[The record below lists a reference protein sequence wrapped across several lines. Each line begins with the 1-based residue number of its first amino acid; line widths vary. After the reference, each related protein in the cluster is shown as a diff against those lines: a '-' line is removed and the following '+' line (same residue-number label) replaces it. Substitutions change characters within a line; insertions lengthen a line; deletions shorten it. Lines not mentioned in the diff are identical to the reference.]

1 MSSLL
6 SRLSAPVLTVLL
18 LAPSAGCREE
28 PEKPYGQDA
37 FSTDYAEAVCT
48 LYQQCEV
55 MRVRAGY
62 EDYQACA
69 ADVAATAESCAGFKS
84 DPAIECVDA
93 VNTLQCDDLFEGDWP
108 EACAD
113 ACSDDGAQH
122 GFSVE

>member
-1 MSSLL
+1 MPSPV
-6 SRLSAPVLTVLL
+6 SRLSAPL
-18 LAPSAGCREE
+18 LAVLALAATPGCREE

-62 EDYQACA
+62 EDYQECA
-69 ADVAATAESCAGFKS
+69 DDVSAAAGGCAGFTSKQ
-84 DPAIECVDA
+84 AIECVDA

-108 EACAD
+108 EACAE

>member
-6 SRLSAPVLTVLL
+6 SRLSAPVLAAVV
-18 LAPSAGCREE
+18 LAPTVGCREE

-55 MRVRAGY
+55 MRVKAGY

-69 ADVAATAESCAGFKS
+69 SDVAASAESCSGFVSKQ
-84 DPAIECVDA
+84 AIECVDA

-108 EACAD
+108 EACSE